1 MRLHRAKRMKNR
13 EAIVETS
20 LRSGWYGEAFF
31 LARQDPDWLDS
42 DLTLWKENGSAEGVG
57 VEAFDTDEIPPITP

>member
-1 MRLHRAKRMKNR
+1 MKNR

-42 DLTLWKENGSAEGVG
+42 DLTL
-57 VEAFDTDEIPPITP
+57 